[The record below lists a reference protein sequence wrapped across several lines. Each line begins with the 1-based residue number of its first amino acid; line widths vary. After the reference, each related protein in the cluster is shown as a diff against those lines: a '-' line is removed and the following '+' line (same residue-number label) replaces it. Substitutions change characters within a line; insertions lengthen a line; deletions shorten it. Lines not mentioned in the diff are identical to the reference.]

1 VSSRQRI
8 LVIDDRNFSIVGT
21 IQLTPVSY
29 ELLERQGLLVLQ
41 VPADALRPSP
51 HRDALQPV
59 NGFVNINLVAG
70 YLHGPKT
77 EITPA
82 PAPIPYV
89 SVDTDEDIR
98 TIAVHP
104 TWRPWYA

>member
-1 VSSRQRI
+1 MSSRQRI

-70 YLHGPKT
+70 YLHSPKPD
-77 EITPA
+77 IL
-82 PAPIPYV
+82 PIPYV